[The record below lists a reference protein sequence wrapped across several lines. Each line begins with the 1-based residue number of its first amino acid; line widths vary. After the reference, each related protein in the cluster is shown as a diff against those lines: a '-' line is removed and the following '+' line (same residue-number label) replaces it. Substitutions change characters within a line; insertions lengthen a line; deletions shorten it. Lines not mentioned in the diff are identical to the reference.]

1 LKNFN
6 KYLHLKKAC
15 SAEQDRNMPN
25 EKLINEIL
33 NEIDFVWKKLTNE
46 ERDELRK
53 LNALGE

>member
-1 LKNFN
+1 
-6 KYLHLKKAC
+6 
-15 SAEQDRNMPN
+15 MPN